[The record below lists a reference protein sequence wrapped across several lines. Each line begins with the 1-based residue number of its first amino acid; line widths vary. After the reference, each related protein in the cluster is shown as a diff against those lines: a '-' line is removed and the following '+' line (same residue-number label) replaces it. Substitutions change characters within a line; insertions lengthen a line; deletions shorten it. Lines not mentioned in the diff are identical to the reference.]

1 MMSEPGSYPPP
12 NFSHPAQEP
21 VLRPPAFQWTPQQP
35 AGKFQASRDWSWIQ
49 SAPPPPPPAWNPSS
63 NPTGPF
69 SGHQGLNS
77 PSHVQHRYPG
87 PHHHDYRYGRQG
99 LDQKQCGRRKKQKEA
114 EFSHFCDTCDRGFK
128 NQAKYDEHVA
138 QHVMCSVDDCSF
150 AAHEKLVRIHW
161 KNNHAPGAKRI
172 KLDTPEEI
180 AKWREERRKNYPT
193 LSNVDK
199 KMKMMQVREKR
210 GDVLETAQFGRFKSR
225 GSGRGRGFQNHG
237 RGAYSGHRYTGCA
250 EVKQPQALARPPYDG
265 DPLGALANS
274 DPDSEK
280 EEPVKETKV
289 DISVAP
295 KNMTS
300 ALGSLMSSYGDM
312 TESEEE
318 PDDTPIL
325 KTAQALEEN
334 KILLAAPSVR
344 TQNCILKLEK
354 MPAVGELETFHQVL
368 RPLPDQ
374 SNRRGQGRQGG
385 WGRRGGRGGH
395 GPGRGGHGPGRGG
408 HGPGRGPQKRCST
421 LLEMLLAPDIRH
433 ERNVMLQCIRYII
446 HNGFFGLACK
456 SSNLIMPESTAV
468 TKNGPMSN
476 NEVSRRGTTE
486 DSETGPHI
494 GCLASQS
501 QENFPCMSQDNQR
514 CHMEA
519 AELHPETEGISKSCQ
534 SDPRKVC
541 QGSADAPFEPKSI
554 SEDTTAPL
562 KPTQTAQP
570 RVLPM
575 LFAKS
580 LVADDCSS
588 GLPQDGDHP
597 CGSTE
602 AGDQN
607 EHSHMSQKAAQLASN
622 SSHKAVTD
630 GDQAFVD
637 VVNVNYAVNSSQNTT
652 DLTTGLLQETVQSLS
667 SNEKQIIVQNHDHP
681 QQLIEETSL
690 HQGLKNE
697 CDVSSAVGITRQEEP
712 KMLMNEVSHVH
723 PIMSVYDDDIW
734 EIAAVTSD
742 AM

>member
-1 MMSEPGSYPPP
+1 MSEPGSYPPP
-12 NFSHPAQEP
+12 DFSCPAQEP
-21 VLRPPAFQWTPQQP
+21 VLRPPAFQWAPQQH
-35 AGKFQASRDWSWIQ
+35 AEKFQASRDWSWIQ
-49 SAPPPPPPAWNPSS
+49 SAPPAAWNPNS
-63 NPTGPF
+63 NPTVPLSQGPYY
-69 SGHQGLNS
+69 QNY
-77 PSHVQHRYPG
+77 VQHRYPG
-87 PHHHDYRYGRQG
+87 PHHHDYRYGRQAH
-99 LDQKQCGRRKKQKEA
+99 DQNQWGKRQKKQKEA

-150 AAHEKLVRIHW
+150 AAHEKLVQIHW

-193 LSNVDK
+193 LSNVEK
-199 KMKMMQVREKR
+199 KMKMMQVKQKR

-225 GSGRGRGFQNHG
+225 GPGRGRGFQNHG
-237 RGAYSGHRYTGCA
+237 QGAYSGHQYTGCA
-250 EVKQPQALARPPYDG
+250 EVEQPRPLARPPYNG

-280 EEPVKETKV
+280 DEPVKKTKV
-289 DISVAP
+289 VISVAP

-334 KILLAAPSVR
+334 KILLAAPSVPA
-344 TQNCILKLEK
+344 QNCILQLEK
-354 MPAVGELETFHQVL
+354 MPTVGESETFHQVL
-368 RPLPDQ
+368 HPLPVL
-374 SNRRGQGRQGG
+374 SNRRGQGG

-395 GPGRGGHGPGRGG
+395 GPGRG
-408 HGPGRGPQKRCST
+408 PQKRRST

-433 ERNVMLQCIRYII
+433 ERNVTLQCIRYII
-446 HNGFFGLACK
+446 RNGFFGLACK
-456 SSNLIMPESTAV
+456 SSNLIMPKSTAV
-468 TKNGPMSN
+468 TKNVPMSN
-476 NEVSRRGTTE
+476 NE
-486 DSETGPHI
+486 
-494 GCLASQS
+494 
-501 QENFPCMSQDNQR
+501 DNQR
-514 CHMEA
+514 CYIEA
-519 AELHPETEGISKSCQ
+519 AELHPETEGTSKSCQ

-541 QGSADAPFEPKSI
+541 QGSADAPFEPKRI

-562 KPTQTAQP
+562 KPTQTAWP

-580 LVADDCSS
+580 LVADGCSS

-597 CGSTE
+597 CESTE
-602 AGDQN
+602 AVDQN
-607 EHSHMSQKAAQLASN
+607 EHCHMSEKAAQLASN

-630 GDQAFVD
+630 TDQAFVD
-637 VVNVNYAVNSSQNTT
+637 VVNVSYAVNSSRNTT
-652 DLTTGLLQETVQSLS
+652 DLTTGLLQENVQSLS
-667 SNEKQIIVQNHDHP
+667 SNEKQIMVQNHDHP
-681 QQLIEETSL
+681 QQLIEEISL

-697 CDVSSAVGITRQEEP
+697 CDVSTAVGITRQEEP
-712 KMLMNEVSHVH
+712 KKLLNEESHVY
-723 PIMSVYDDDIW
+723 PIMSVYDEDIW
-734 EIAAVTSD
+734 EIPAVTSD